1 MQDALADYRI
11 SGSSETDG
19 SRPLRDCLGHFATG
33 VAVVTTLDEA
43 GGWVGLTVNSFTSV
57 SLDPPLILW
66 CLERS
71 SDSRQLF
78 TKDRT
83 FAVNVLAADQLALAR
98 RFSDVM
104 TDRFEGVE
112 TMEGQVGLPL
122 LAGAAAIFECAVEE
136 VHDGGDHIIILARVK
151 RSLEKGGPAL
161 MFHQGAFRKTD

>member
-1 MQDALADYRI
+1 MQDTFADYRI
-11 SGSSETDG
+11 SGPSETNG

-43 GGWVGLTVNSFTSV
+43 GGRVGLTVNSFTSV

-66 CLERS
+66 CLDRG

-78 TKDRT
+78 SKDRT

-112 TMEGQVGLPL
+112 TMEGQAGLPL

-136 VHDGGDHIIILARVK
+136 VHGGGDHIIILARVR